1 MPRQARKKSKSNIY
15 HIILRGINQ
24 QIIFEDSE
32 DYTRFIETLDRYK
45 AVSGYNVFAYC
56 LMSNHI
62 HMLIKAEKEEPDLI
76 MKRIECSY
84 VYWYNSKYY
93 RSGHLFQDRF
103 RSEPV
108 ETDEYFLTVLRY
120 IHQNPIKAKLVD
132 NTLTISLE

>member
-1 MPRQARKKSKSNIY
+1 M
-15 HIILRGINQ
+15 
-24 QIIFEDSE
+24 
-32 DYTRFIETLDRYK
+32 
-45 AVSGYNVFAYC
+45 FAYC

-76 MKRIECSY
+76 MKRIACSY

-93 RSGHLFQDRF
+93 RNGHLFQDRF

-132 NTLTISLE
+132 NIADHIIKITFKATPKQGCAFHKVNLLYPV